1 MIEQILIT
9 VMTYPT
15 LSKNHFETV
24 CTAGFRM
31 DGSWIR
37 IYPVPHRM
45 LRLEG
50 QQPYR
55 KWQII
60 EVDLEKNPSDSRPES
75 YHIRNIETLRILHDK
90 IDHNKAEWKLR
101 LSWLRKGKKIYDNM
115 SEILDKTYSEKD
127 RISLAVLKPTEFIG
141 FEIEEEKN
149 LENYNRRLEDIR
161 KRYKA
166 EQQQL
171 QLPLFGDNEAERSS
185 FEFAKKIPYKFSY
198 RFKTKDGK
206 VRTMMIEDWEIG
218 MLYLNCV
225 KDATPEIAISKVRE
239 KYEGFI
245 KKNDVYLLLGTQYK
259 WHNMKAPDPYVIIGV
274 VPVPKNIG
282 ASLTIP
288 FEF

>member
-15 LSKNHFETV
+15 LSKNYFETV

-45 LRLEG
+45 LRFEG
-50 QQPYR
+50 RQTYR

-60 EVDLEKNPSDSRPES
+60 EVDLEKNPNDSRAES
-75 YHIRNIETLRILHDK
+75 YHIRNIETLKILHDK
-90 IDHNKAEWKLR
+90 IDKNKTNWELR
-101 LSWLRKGKKIYDNM
+101 LSWLRKGKKIFDNM
-115 SEILDKTYSEKD
+115 SEILKKTYSDKD
-127 RISLAVLKPTEFIG
+127 RISLAVLKPTEILG
-141 FEIEEEKN
+141 FVIEEEKN
-149 LENYNRRLEDIR
+149 LEHYNLRLEDIR

-166 EQQQL
+166 EQMQL
-171 QLPLFGDNEAERSS
+171 SLFEDTEAERSS

-206 VRTMMIEDWEIG
+206 ERTLMIEDWEIG

-225 KDATPEIAISKVRE
+225 KDATPEIALSKVRE
-239 KYEGFI
+239 KYEGFF
-245 KKNDVYLLLGTQYK
+245 KNTDVYLLLGTQYK

-274 VPVPKNIG
+274 VPVPKGIG
-282 ASLTIP
+282 VNLAIP